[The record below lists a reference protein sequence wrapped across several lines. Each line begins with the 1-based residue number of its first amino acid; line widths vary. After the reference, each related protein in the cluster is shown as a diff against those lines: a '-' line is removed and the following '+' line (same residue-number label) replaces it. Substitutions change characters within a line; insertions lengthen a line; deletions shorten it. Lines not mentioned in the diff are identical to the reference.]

1 MNIHENHKE
10 INYINDDGD
19 IKSEAQIKKI
29 ATNLIKLNLKEPISF
44 HINNLKNNKINL
56 KKSTIRNLLYS
67 LREETFP
74 RDDDYLKN
82 INDIKI
88 VFPFNELTTEQNY
101 CIAKGEF
108 INFKKNNKLEKYVIF
123 LRIFS

>member
-1 MNIHENHKE
+1 M
-10 INYINDDGD
+10 
-19 IKSEAQIKKI
+19 
-29 ATNLIKLNLKEPISF
+29 
-44 HINNLKNNKINL
+44 KNNKINL

-108 INFKKNNKLEKYVIF
+108 IKYKKK
-123 LRIFS
+123 